1 MVRGAATWRRRPRIT
16 TTDLATLRRLPA
28 APPTLEEALDL
39 MRGRALPYLDL
50 RGSGPSM
57 AELVCYALRRRAP
70 DGALLGSGPGRS
82 FAPELALLPSLQATS
97 GIGLPL
103 FGRAVSDQTLSA
115 FTMRAIRG
123 ARRNGAAGLAVEY
136 HLIRPPLLEL
146 CHREGF
152 FVFAWTVDDPR
163 VMSRLIALGV
173 DGITTNRPDRL
184 AALLR

>member
-1 MVRGAATWRRRPRIT
+1 RIT
-16 TTDLATLRRLPA
+16 VSDLAALQLLPA
-28 APPTLEEALDL
+28 PPPTLVEALDL

-50 RGSGPSM
+50 RGSGQRM
-57 AELVCYALRRRAP
+57 AELVRDALRAGAP

-82 FAPELALLPSLQATS
+82 FAPELALLPGLQATS

-103 FGRAVSDQTLSA
+103 LGRAISDQTLSA
-115 FTMRAIRG
+115 FTRRAIRG
-123 ARRNGAAGLAVEY
+123 ARRNGATGLAVEY

-146 CHREGF
+146 CRREGF

-184 AALLR
+184 AALLP